1 VPKDGFLKDVEL
13 VKVNEIYYL
22 RFTWNIYDSDTGT
35 YRTGTTDVNVEDLV
49 KDIDEN
55 NTNTGRGVDVDVWY
69 NETDK
74 KMNVSATTT
83 VVINNA
89 DGTGTKT
96 FSKSNAVNSL
106 TSYTLNSTSGDVKST
121 AANTNWTYDPFAEK
135 KNIVVPTDA
144 SHINRK
150 TVSWSYG
157 SVTSETGNTYDP
169 GDGTVNT
176 TNSSRTMSFV
186 IPKALKD
193 LNNNLSN
200 LKFNTG
206 TTNVNDSPYN
216 GSVEKTITI
225 PSDASHIANRSVS
238 WSYGSVTGE
247 TGGSYAPS
255 QAINGSF
262 VIPKCVG
269 DMNRSK
275 FNYSYGSVS
284 AKSSSDNGTYDPG
297 EECNNAATDSIV
309 IPTCVADLKN
319 WNGSCYSFDDNLC
332 VTGDVTATG
341 SFYSTSD
348 ERKKENIEYIDK
360 ASKYKVANIPL
371 KSFNYKE
378 DESKRKMYGV
388 IAQDVEA
395 AGLNELVHTDEQ
407 GIKAVDYTSLLILR
421 IANLESTIAQMHK
434 KLVDLEEKVN
444 GK

>member
-1 VPKDGFLKDVEL
+1 
-13 VKVNEIYYL
+13 
-22 RFTWNIYDSDTGT
+22 
-35 YRTGTTDVNVEDLV
+35 
-49 KDIDEN
+49 
-55 NTNTGRGVDVDVWY
+55 
-69 NETDK
+69 
-74 KMNVSATTT
+74 MNVSATTT

-135 KNIVVPTDA
+135 KNIVVPTDV

-150 TVSWSYG
+150 TVSWRYG

-238 WSYGSVTGE
+238 WSYGSVIGE

-284 AKSSSDNGTYDPG
+284 AKSSLDNGTYDPG

-319 WNGSCYSFDDNLC
+319 WNGSCYSFDDNVC

-388 IAQDVEA
+388 IAQDVQSV
-395 AGLNELVHTDEQ
+395 GLDNLVHKGEDNKL
-407 GIKAVDYTSLLILR
+407 GVDYTSLYALK
-421 IANLESTIAQMHK
+421 IAYLENMCNE
-434 KLVDLEEKVN
+434 LN
-444 GK
+444 GKIVELENKINKLENKD